1 MNSLQKKTFTILLI
15 DDNVAH
21 AFLTREILKES
32 RIRNTVHK
40 AKDAAEAF
48 MYMLGKDALSG
59 QIPDLILLDLGLPIM
74 DGFEFLAEIRKDNRL
89 KEIPVFVLSTSSA
102 TSDMEKSST
111 LGARAYFVKPLD
123 IDHFEMEIRELFKV
137 AEQD

>member
-1 MNSLQKKTFTILLI
+1 
-15 DDNVAH
+15 
-21 AFLTREILKES
+21 
-32 RIRNTVHK
+32 
-40 AKDAAEAF
+40 

-74 DGFEFLAEIRKDNRL
+74 DGFEFFAEIQKDNRL

-111 LGARAYFVKPLD
+111 LGVRAYFVKPLD
-123 IDHFEMEIRELFKV
+123 IDHFEMETRELFRV